1 MLQYRLADPDG
12 SAPPKSMLESAAELR
27 PDRFRHRLTR
37 LGIHFLFVATFA
49 MVGGSIRGFN
59 LLLVLAGFLVGALLV
74 QWRTSRRAVE
84 SLVVARQIP
93 SETFADIPFTINYR
107 VSNLSRWLSV
117 WMIRVDDHLQLG
129 DSELRSRF
137 SCAIGAVGPLQNRST
152 HCKCMIARR
161 GRYQLG
167 PASLNTAFPF
177 ALITSTTSH
186 QADAIENLYVYP
198 RRLNLIPGWKRKI
211 SNRHG
216 GNSTTVSRSGS
227 QGDEFFGLREW
238 QSGDSPRQIHWRTS
252 ARLDN
257 LAVRQFEQERLF
269 DLCIL
274 VDGFV
279 PNGNPGND
287 EANAEIAISLAAT
300 IFTELSKSQ
309 ANQVVVAI
317 AGVESAAIGNGPLA
331 GRRQRILQQLAQL
344 ETCDDPDIAGA
355 LQAAMRI
362 TSSRQ
367 DLVVISPRSLSTVV
381 DDPNNGDSLREI
393 LTYWTRR
400 KAFRWIDVSDQS
412 TNQWIGQ
419 PLAIENADVGSSTSA
434 SVLQQTQVI
443 AEARS

>member
-1 MLQYRLADPDG
+1 MP
-12 SAPPKSMLESAAELR
+12 ESAAELR
-27 PDRFRHRLTR
+27 PNRFRHRLTR

-84 SLVVARQIP
+84 SLAVARQIP
-93 SETFADIPFTINYR
+93 NEAFADTPFTINYR

-129 DSELRSRF
+129 DSDLRSRF

-152 HCKCMIARR
+152 HCKCMVARR
-161 GRYQLG
+161 GLYRLG

-216 GNSTTVSRSGS
+216 GMSTAVSRSGS

-279 PNGNPGND
+279 PSEHSGED

-300 IFTELSKSQ
+300 IYTELSKSQ
-309 ANQVVVAI
+309 DNHVVVAI
-317 AGVESAAIGNGPLA
+317 AGAKSTAIGSGPLA
-331 GRRQRILQQLAQL
+331 GRRQRVLQQLAQL
-344 ETCDDPDIAGA
+344 QTCNDPDIAGA
-355 LQAAMRI
+355 LQASMQI

-367 DLVVISPRSLSTVV
+367 DLVVISPRSLSAII
-381 DDPNNGDSLREI
+381 DDPNNGNPLREI
-393 LTYWTRR
+393 LTHWTRR

-434 SVLQQTQVI
+434 SALQQTQDL
-443 AEARS
+443 AEAHS